1 MWRPFLLAR
10 HRSGIARSMAHRVDD
25 DLRIRDFIENQ
36 VGVWA
41 RRQATD
47 AGLIREFPHKRMVG
61 KLLNQC
67 LDPLTYPSQPQR

>member
-1 MWRPFLLAR
+1 MWRP
-10 HRSGIARSMAHRVDD
+10 SYWPGIARSIAHCVDD
-25 DLRIRDFIENQ
+25 DLGIRDFIEDQ

-47 AGLIREFPHKRMVG
+47 VRLIREFTHKLMLG